1 MAFTVRRL
9 SSKRRFPNTLWV
21 VAGSSTTTNERVVD
35 ALHQCGIRARHVDP
49 KRLSA
54 LARSDDLVLG
64 RLDVRPT
71 LDEVEDG
78 TWELR
83 RVERR
88 GIRVLNPAPS
98 LIACHDKLRTFAL
111 LRFGLPQ
118 PQTLRVEWDAYCP
131 LPTGSADG
139 DLVGVDL
146 LPPRGGQHVLLELNG
161 AVDFTGEHS
170 FTGQN
175 VFVEVAKFVA
185 SSSADVEIDA
195 AQLGG

>member
-9 SSKRRFPNTLWV
+9 SSKRRFPDTVWV
-21 VAGSSTTTNERVVD
+21 VAGRSTTTSERLVD
-35 ALHQCGIRARHVDP
+35 ALHECGIRARHVDP

-54 LARSDDLVLG
+54 LARSNDVVLR
-64 RLDVRPT
+64 RLDARPT

-78 TWELR
+78 IWELR

-98 LIACHDKLRTFAL
+98 EACHDKLRTCRAL

-118 PQTLRVEWDAYCP
+118 PQTLRVEWDAHCP

-146 LPPRGGQHVLLELNG
+146 LLH
-161 AVDFTGEHS
+161 AADS
-170 FTGQN
+170 M
-175 VFVEVAKFVA
+175 
-185 SSSADVEIDA
+185 SSSN
-195 AQLGG
+195 